1 MQKKRVLSVIL
12 ALTLSVGSAIPAQ
25 ASSISETQKKGEELQ
40 SQKDSAEAEKA
51 ALTKQLN
58 DLIAEMDKTTE
69 DINSKQ
75 EEIDEKETELIQ
87 AQIDENNQYESMKKR
102 IKYMY
107 ENGNTQFIEVLLESK
122 TIGEFLNNAEYIAQ
136 ISDYDRQMLKEFQQT
151 VQDVDDQK
159 TALEGEKTE
168 LETLQTQLESKQNEV
183 TTLISEKSDLIGDLE
198 TAIGENAAK
207 LKALQEEAEKQARM
221 QQEAAAAAAANNNN
235 NRNNSSSS
243 GGSSSSSGGSSSSG
257 SSSSG
262 ASSSPGA
269 SITPS
274 GSGKLSNPC
283 PSAYISS
290 EFGGRTSPGGIG
302 STNHKGRDY
311 AAASG
316 SPIYAAASGTVTT
329 VSYNSARGNYVVI
342 NHGNGLS
349 TLYQHCSAIYVSA
362 GQSVSVGQ
370 NIAAVG
376 TTGASTG
383 PHLHFEVWVN
393 GTPVDPRLY
402 L

>member
-12 ALTLSVGSAIPAQ
+12 ALTLSIGCAIPAQ

-58 DLIAEMDKTTE
+58 DLIDEMDKTTE
-69 DINSKQ
+69 DINTKQ
-75 EEIDEKETELIQ
+75 EEIDAKETELIQ

-122 TIGEFLNNAEYIAQ
+122 SIGEFLNNAEYIAQ

-159 TALEGEKTE
+159 TALETEKAE
-168 LETLQTQLESKQNEV
+168 LETLQTQLQDKQNEV
-183 TTLISEKSDLIGDLE
+183 STLISEKADLIGDLE

-207 LKALQEEAEKQARM
+207 LQALQEEAARQARV
-221 QQEAAAAAAANNNN
+221 QQEAAAAASG
-235 NRNNSSSS
+235 NNSSGSS
-243 GGSSSSSGGSSSSG
+243 GGSSSGGGSSSPV
-257 SSSSG
+257 
-262 ASSSPGA
+262 AP
-269 SITPS
+269 ITPS
-274 GSGKLSNPC
+274 GSGRLSNPC

-311 AAASG
+311 AAGTG
-316 SPIYAAASGTVTT
+316 SPIYASASGTVTT
-329 VSYNSARGNYVVI
+329 VSYNVARGNYVVI

-349 TLYQHCSAIYVSA
+349 TLYQHCSATYVSA
-362 GQSVSVGQ
+362 GQSVSAGQ

-376 TTGASTG
+376 TTGYSTG

>member
-12 ALTLSVGSAIPAQ
+12 ALTLSIGCAIPAQ

-58 DLIAEMDKTTE
+58 DLIDEMDKTTE
-69 DINSKQ
+69 DINTKQ
-75 EEIDEKETELIQ
+75 EEIDAKETELIQ

-122 TIGEFLNNAEYIAQ
+122 SIGEFLNNAEYIAQ

-159 TALEGEKTE
+159 TALETEKAE
-168 LETLQTQLESKQNEV
+168 LETLQTQLQDKQNEV
-183 TTLISEKSDLIGDLE
+183 STLISEKADLIGDLE

-207 LKALQEEAEKQARM
+207 LQALQEEAARQARV
-221 QQEAAAAAAANNNN
+221 QQEAAAAASG
-235 NRNNSSSS
+235 NNSSGSSGGGSSS
-243 GGSSSSSGGSSSSG
+243 GGSSSGGGSSSPV
-257 SSSSG
+257 
-262 ASSSPGA
+262 AP
-269 SITPS
+269 ITPS
-274 GSGKLSNPC
+274 GSGRLSNPC
-283 PSAYISS
+283 PSGYISS

-311 AAASG
+311 AAGTG
-316 SPIYAAASGTVTT
+316 SPIYASASGTVTT
-329 VSYNSARGNYVVI
+329 VSYNVARGNYVVI

-349 TLYQHCSAIYVSA
+349 TLYQHCSATYVSA
-362 GQSVSVGQ
+362 GQSVSAGQ

-376 TTGASTG
+376 TTGYSTG

>member
-1 MQKKRVLSVIL
+1 
-12 ALTLSVGSAIPAQ
+12 
-25 ASSISETQKKGEELQ
+25 
-40 SQKDSAEAEKA
+40 
-51 ALTKQLN
+51 
-58 DLIAEMDKTTE
+58 MDKTTE
-69 DINSKQ
+69 DINTKQ
-75 EEIDEKETELIQ
+75 EEIDAKETELIQ

-122 TIGEFLNNAEYIAQ
+122 SIGEFLNNAEYIAQ

-159 TALEGEKTE
+159 TALETEKAE
-168 LETLQTQLESKQNEV
+168 LETLQTQLQDKQNEV
-183 TTLISEKSDLIGDLE
+183 STLISEKADLIGDLE

-207 LKALQEEAEKQARM
+207 LQALQEEAARQARV
-221 QQEAAAAAAANNNN
+221 QQEAAAAA
-235 NRNNSSSS
+235 NRGNSSSGSSGGGSSS
-243 GGSSSSSGGSSSSG
+243 GGSSSGGGSSSPV
-257 SSSSG
+257 
-262 ASSSPGA
+262 AP
-269 SITPS
+269 ITPS
-274 GSGKLSNPC
+274 GSGRLSNPC

-311 AAASG
+311 ATGAG

-329 VSYNSARGNYVVI
+329 VSYNVARGNYVVI

-349 TLYQHCSAIYVSA
+349 TLYQHCSATYVSA
-362 GQSVSVGQ
+362 GQSVSAGQ

-376 TTGASTG
+376 TTGYSTG

>member
-1 MQKKRVLSVIL
+1 MNKQGIRLITAVVTSSMIVTPVLAAPSVDDLKKEKAAKQSEV
-12 ALTLSVGSAIPAQ
+12 
-25 ASSISETQKKGEELQ
+25 SSLQ
-40 SQKDSAEAEKA
+40 SQ
-51 ALTKQLN
+51 LTTLMGKVNTL
-58 DLIAEMDKTTE
+58 E
-69 DINSKQ
+69 S
-75 EEIDEKETELIQ
+75 ELIQ
-87 AQIDENNQYESMKKR
+87 TGEDITKAQGDLEVAQEKEKEQYAAMKKR

-122 TIGEFLNNAEYIAQ
+122 SIGEFLNNAEYIAQ

-159 TALEGEKTE
+159 TALETEKAE
-168 LETLQTQLESKQNEV
+168 LETLQTQLQDKQNEV
-183 TTLISEKSDLIGDLE
+183 STLISEKADLIGDLE

-207 LKALQEEAEKQARM
+207 LQALQEEAARQARV
-221 QQEAAAAAAANNNN
+221 QQEAAAAA
-235 NRNNSSSS
+235 NRGNSSSGSSGGGSSS
-243 GGSSSSSGGSSSSG
+243 GGSSSGGGSSSPV
-257 SSSSG
+257 
-262 ASSSPGA
+262 AP
-269 SITPS
+269 ITPS
-274 GSGKLSNPC
+274 GSGRLSNPC

-311 AAASG
+311 ATGTG

-329 VSYNSARGNYVVI
+329 VSYNVARGNYVVI

-349 TLYQHCSAIYVSA
+349 TLYQHCSATYVSA
-362 GQSVSVGQ
+362 GQSVSAGQ

-376 TTGASTG
+376 TTGYSTG

>member
-12 ALTLSVGSAIPAQ
+12 ALTLSIGCAIPAQ

-58 DLIAEMDKTTE
+58 DLIDEMDKTTE
-69 DINSKQ
+69 DINTKQ
-75 EEIDEKETELIQ
+75 EEIDAKETELIQ

-122 TIGEFLNNAEYIAQ
+122 SIGEFLNNAEYIAQ

-159 TALEGEKTE
+159 TALETEKAE

-183 TTLISEKSDLIGDLE
+183 STLISEKADLIGDLE

-207 LKALQEEAEKQARM
+207 LQALQEAAAEQARM
-221 QQEAAAAAAANNNN
+221 QQEAAAAT
-235 NRNNSSSS
+235 NRNNSNNTNNNTNVTPTP
-243 GGSSSSSGGSSSSG
+243 
-257 SSSSG
+257 
-262 ASSSPGA
+262 SP

-274 GSGKLSNPC
+274 GNGKLSNPC

-311 AAASG
+311 AAGSG
-316 SPIYAAASGTVTT
+316 SPIYASASGTVTT
-329 VSYNSARGNYVVI
+329 VSYNGARGNYVVI

-362 GQSVSVGQ
+362 GQSVSAGQ